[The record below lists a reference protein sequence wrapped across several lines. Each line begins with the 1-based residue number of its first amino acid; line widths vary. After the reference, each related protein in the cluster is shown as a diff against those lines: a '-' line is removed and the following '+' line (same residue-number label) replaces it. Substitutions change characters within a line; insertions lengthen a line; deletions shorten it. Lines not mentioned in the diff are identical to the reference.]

1 MTVIEFNGIHRSFVH
16 GKDVLDGVSMSV
28 SKGDVVGLLGRNGA
42 GKTTLLKI
50 AMGMLEAQKGSV
62 TVFGMDPRKRPE
74 DVKRRIGYV
83 SEDQVLPEFLRVR
96 EIIGLYKSL
105 YPGWDESLEIE
116 LAGRFGL
123 PLESKIR
130 SLSKGQARQ
139 VALICAICHRPELLI
154 LDEPAGGLDPMARRE
169 FLETSI
175 QMLNET
181 GSTILF
187 SSHYMTDVERLAR
200 RVVLIHEGRIMIDSD
215 LDSMR
220 ENYSLCILPLTGG
233 IVPDRVRQ
241 LAGCM
246 AVRERADVMHAVFST
261 RPEESGSIIERELGV
276 PNASCRRADLEE
288 MFIELVGG
296 QL

>member
-1 MTVIEFNGIHRSFVH
+1 MKVIEFKGIHRSFVR
-16 GKDVLDGVSMSV
+16 GRDVLDGVTLSV
-28 SKGDVVGLLGRNGA
+28 NKGDVVGLLGRNGA

-50 AMGMLEAQKGSV
+50 AMGMLEAQKGNV

-83 SEDQVLPEFLRVR
+83 SEDQVLPEFLRAR
-96 EIIGLYKSL
+96 EIIGLYKNL
-105 YPGWDESLEIE
+105 YPGWDDDLEAE
-116 LAGRFGL
+116 LVHRFAI
-123 PLESKIR
+123 PLDSKIR

-139 VALICAICHRPELLI
+139 VALTCAISHRPELLI

-200 RVVLIHEGRIMIDSD
+200 RVVLIHEGRILIDSD

-220 ENYSLCILPLTGG
+220 ENYSLCLLPLSEGL
-233 IVPDRVRQ
+233 DAERVRQ
-241 LAGCM
+241 LAGCL
-246 AVRERADVMHAVFST
+246 AARERTEVMHAVFSA
-261 RPEESGSIIERELGV
+261 RPEESRSILEREFGI
-276 PNASCRRADLEE
+276 PNSNCRRVDLEE

>member
-1 MTVIEFNGIHRSFVH
+1 MRTSRP
-16 GKDVLDGVSMSV
+16 
-28 SKGDVVGLLGRNGA
+28 
-42 GKTTLLKI
+42 
-50 AMGMLEAQKGSV
+50 GS
-62 TVFGMDPRKRPE
+62 
-74 DVKRRIGYV
+74 
-83 SEDQVLPEFLRVR
+83 S
-96 EIIGLYKSL
+96 
-105 YPGWDESLEIE
+105 
-116 LAGRFGL
+116 GRFDL
-123 PLESKIR
+123 PLDSKIR

-139 VALICAICHRPELLI
+139 VALVCAISHRPELLI

-220 ENYSLCILPLTGG
+220 ENYSLCLLPLTEG
-233 IVPDRVRQ
+233 IDSDRVRQ

-246 AVRERADVMHAVFST
+246 AVRERAEIMHAVFSS

-276 PNASCRRADLEE
+276 KDVNCRRADLEE

>member
-1 MTVIEFNGIHRSFVH
+1 MNIIEFEGIHRAFIM
-16 GKDVLDGVSMSV
+16 GEDVLEGVTMSIG
-28 SKGDVVGLLGRNGA
+28 KGDVVGLLGRNGA
-42 GKTTLLKI
+42 GKTTLLRI
-50 AMGMLEAQKGSV
+50 AMGMLKPQKGSV
-62 TVFGMDPRKRPE
+62 RVFGMDPRRRPE
-74 DVKRRIGYV
+74 DVRRRIGFV
-83 SEDQVLPEFLRVR
+83 AEDQALPEFLRVR

-105 YPGWDESLEIE
+105 YPGWDESLETE

-123 PLESKIR
+123 PMDSKIK

-139 VALICAICHRPELLI
+139 VALVCAISHRPELLI
-154 LDEPAGGLDPMARRE
+154 LDEPAGGLDPMTRRE

-181 GSTILF
+181 GTTILF

-200 RVVLIHEGRIMIDSD
+200 RVVLIHEGRILIDSD

-220 ENYSLCILPLTGG
+220 ENYSLCLLPLAEGVEAG
-233 IVPDRVRQ
+233 RVRQ

-246 AVRERADVMHAVFST
+246 AARERAEVMHAVFST
-261 RPEESGSIIERELGV
+261 RPEESRDLITREFGV
-276 PNASCRRADLEE
+276 PDANCRRADLEE

>member
-1 MTVIEFNGIHRSFVH
+1 MT
-16 GKDVLDGVSMSV
+16 
-28 SKGDVVGLLGRNGA
+28 
-42 GKTTLLKI
+42 
-50 AMGMLEAQKGSV
+50 
-62 TVFGMDPRKRPE
+62 
-74 DVKRRIGYV
+74 
-83 SEDQVLPEFLRVR
+83 
-96 EIIGLYKSL
+96 
-105 YPGWDESLEIE
+105 
-116 LAGRFGL
+116 
-123 PLESKIR
+123 
-130 SLSKGQARQ
+130 
-139 VALICAICHRPELLI
+139 
-154 LDEPAGGLDPMARRE
+154 RRE

-220 ENYSLCILPLTGG
+220 ENYSICLLPLTDGL
-233 IVPDRVRQ
+233 DAEKVRQ

-246 AVRERADVMHAVFST
+246 AARERAEVMHAVFST
-261 RPEESGSIIERELGV
+261 RPEESSSILERELGIEGS
-276 PNASCRRADLEE
+276 SCRRAGLEE

>member
-1 MTVIEFNGIHRSFVH
+1 MKIVEFREIHRSFVR
-16 GKDVLDGVSMSV
+16 GKDVLDGVTLSIN
-28 SKGDVVGLLGRNGA
+28 KGDVVGLLGRNGA
-42 GKTTLLKI
+42 GKTTLLRI
-50 AMGMLEAQKGSV
+50 AMGMLEAQEGSV
-62 TVFGMDPRKRPE
+62 LVFGMDPRKRPE
-74 DVKRRIGYV
+74 DVKKRIGYV
-83 SEDQVLPEFLRVR
+83 SEEQVLPEFLRAR

-105 YPGWDESLEIE
+105 YPGWDEDLEAE
-116 LAGRFGL
+116 LVKRFNL
-123 PLESKIR
+123 PLGSKIR
-130 SLSKGQARQ
+130 SMSKGQARQ
-139 VALICAICHRPELLI
+139 VALICAMSTRPELLI

-181 GSTILF
+181 GTTILF

-220 ENYSLCILPLTGG
+220 ENYSICLLPLAEG
-233 IVPDRVRQ
+233 IDAERVRQ

-246 AVRERADVMHAVFST
+246 AARERAEVMHAVFSS
-261 RPEESGSIIERELGV
+261 RPEESSTIIERELGISKT
-276 PNASCRRADLEE
+276 NCRRADLEE